1 MKFMNPL
8 KGAVRVFLT
17 SLIIVA
23 ILALI
28 IFIVVKLIPV
38 PPVREIESAISAI
51 SDASVRQAPVYSK
64 KLFSDAEAA
73 YDSAMTRWKKENKK
87 FIFFRDYKE
96 VAEYAKL
103 SQKKANEAA
112 RNSELSSIELETRI
126 KEKINSLRKI
136 CTKIDTNFG
145 RYPLH
150 DNQWSRF
157 SKGKLLLQ
165 EGEIAFSK
173 NQLLTANIKI
183 TDAENLILE
192 VYQNATAELKN
203 YFNSY
208 PAWKKWYETS
218 VAQSA
223 KNNSYLILVDKF
235 ARKCYLYYNGKK
247 KYEFEVELGKNWA
260 GDKRRMGDK
269 ATPEG
274 KYEVVRKYQ
283 GRETAYY
290 KSLAISYP
298 NSEDIARFK
307 SEIAGGSLPP
317 SSKIGGGIE
326 IHGGGGKGVDWTD
339 GCVALTNAD
348 MDKLFPLI
356 KTGTPV
362 TIVGSLR
369 SLDEIMNFENE

>member
-1 MKFMNPL
+1 MNFL
-8 KGAVRVFLT
+8 KEAAKIFLT
-17 SLIIVA
+17 SVTIIA
-23 ILALI
+23 IIALI
-28 IFIVVKLIPV
+28 IFIGFKLIPV
-38 PPVREIESAISAI
+38 PPTEEIELANLAL
-51 SDASVRQAPVYSK
+51 SDASARQAPVYSK
-64 KLFSDAEAA
+64 KLFSEAEAA
-73 YDSAMTRWKKENKK
+73 YDSAMSKWKRENNK
-87 FIFFRDYKE
+87 FIFFRNYEE

-103 SQKKANEAA
+103 SREKANEAA
-112 RNSELSSIELETRI
+112 KKSEISSKELETRI
-126 KEKINSLRKI
+126 KEKISTLIATCSKFENIFS
-136 CTKIDTNFG
+136 
-145 RYPLH
+145 RYPLPNH
-150 DNQWSRF
+150 SWSRF

-165 EGEIAFSK
+165 EGEVAFSK
-173 NQLLTANIKI
+173 SQILVANRKI
-183 TDAENLILE
+183 TEAENLIFE
-192 VYQNATAELKN
+192 VYQNAIAELKN

-208 PAWKKWYETS
+208 QNWKKWYETS

-235 ARKCYLYYNGKK
+235 ARKCYLYYNGKI
-247 KYEFEVELGKNWA
+247 KYEFDVELGKNWA
-260 GDKRRMGDK
+260 GYKRRMGDK

-290 KSLAISYP
+290 KSLVINYP

-339 GCVALTNAD
+339 GCIALTNAN
-348 MDKLFPLI
+348 MDKLFSLVKI
-356 KTGTPV
+356 GTPV
-362 TIVGSLR
+362 TIVGSLK

>member
-1 MKFMNPL
+1 MNFL
-8 KGAVRVFLT
+8 KEAAKVFLT
-17 SLIIVA
+17 SITIIA
-23 ILALI
+23 IIALI
-28 IFIVVKLIPV
+28 VFISFKLIPV
-38 PPVREIESAISAI
+38 PPTEEIESANSAL
-51 SDASVRQAPVYSK
+51 SNASARQASVYSN
-64 KLFSDAEAA
+64 KLFSEAEAA
-73 YDSAMTRWKKENKK
+73 YDSAMSKWKRENKK
-87 FIFFRDYKE
+87 FIFFRNYKE

-103 SQKKANEAA
+103 SREKANEAA
-112 RNSELSSIELETRI
+112 KKSEISSKELETKI
-126 KEKINSLRKI
+126 KEKISTLKATCSEFGTI
-136 CTKIDTNFG
+136 FG
-145 RYPLH
+145 RYPLQ
-150 DNQWSRF
+150 NQMWSRF

-165 EGEIAFSK
+165 EGEVAFSK
-173 NQLLTANIKI
+173 NQILVANRKI
-183 TDAENLILE
+183 TEAENLILE

-208 PAWKKWYETS
+208 PVWKKWYETS

-235 ARKCYLYYNGKK
+235 ARKCYLYYNGKI
-247 KYEFEVELGKNWA
+247 KYEFDVELGKNWA

-283 GRETAYY
+283 GRETSYY
-290 KSLAISYP
+290 KSLAINYP

-307 SEIAGGSLPP
+307 GEIAGGSLPS

-348 MDKLFPLI
+348 MDKIFTI
-356 KTGTPV
+356 VKIGTPV

-369 SLDEIMNFENE
+369 SFDEIMNLKK